1 MRGEGS
7 QVCSQKVEEP
17 KKELPRI
24 TATRDELRQLK
35 VKDLKNILSERG
47 IIFDDLNEKEELVDR
62 IVQRCSA
69 VTYYV

>member
-1 MRGEGS
+1 M
-7 QVCSQKVEEP
+7 QVCSQKVEAP

-24 TATRDELRQLK
+24 TATRDQLRELK

-47 IIFDDLNEKEELVDR
+47 IVFDDLKEKEELVDR
-62 IVQRCSA
+62 IVQQCSA